1 MVKPMNVAVIGLG
14 LMGIPVALR
23 LAERDYHVV
32 AWNRGEEKRKK
43 AEDQGVDVISSL
55 ARVIDESDCL
65 LLTLSDYSAI
75 IDTLLSQDISRLL
88 SGKTVVQMGTIAPE
102 ESRSLERRLAE
113 HGVRYLEAP
122 VLGSI
127 PEARA
132 GTLIIMAGGAD
143 DLFQQVLPLLTSLGP
158 EPALVGGVGQG
169 AALKLAMNQLIA
181 SLTTG
186 FSLSLGLV
194 RSEGLD
200 VERFMELLRTS
211 ALYAPTFDKKL
222 GKMLDHD
229 YANPNFPL
237 KHLLKDVALFNRV
250 AGQVGIDSR
259 TTAAIE
265 GMLTEGVDELGEED
279 YSALYEL
286 VNKRT

>member
-32 AWNRGEEKRKK
+32 AWNRGEERRKK
-43 AEDQGVDVISSL
+43 AEDQGVEVISSL

-102 ESRSLERRLAE
+102 ESRSLERRLLE

-143 DLFQQVLPLLTSLGP
+143 DLFQEVLPLLTSMGR
-158 EPALVGGVGQG
+158 EPTLVGGVGQG

-200 VERFMELLRTS
+200 VERFMALLRTS

-250 AGQVGIDSR
+250 AGQVGVDSR

-265 GMLTEGVDELGEED
+265 GMLAEGVDELGEAD

>member
-1 MVKPMNVAVIGLG
+1 MNVAVIGLG

-32 AWNRGEEKRKK
+32 AWNRGEERRKK
-43 AEDQGVDVISSL
+43 AEDQGVEVISSL

-102 ESRSLERRLAE
+102 ESRSLERRLLE

-143 DLFQQVLPLLTSLGP
+143 DLFQEVLPLLTSLGP
-158 EPALVGGVGQG
+158 EQALVGGVGQG

-200 VERFMELLRTS
+200 VERFMALLRTS

-265 GMLTEGVDELGEED
+265 GMLAEGVDELGEAD

>member
-1 MVKPMNVAVIGLG
+1 MNVAVIGLG

-200 VERFMELLRTS
+200 VERFMALLRTS

-265 GMLTEGVDELGEED
+265 GMLAEGVDELGEAD

>member
-1 MVKPMNVAVIGLG
+1 MNVAVIGLG

-32 AWNRGEEKRKK
+32 AWNRGEERRKK
-43 AEDQGVDVISSL
+43 AEDQGVEVISSL

-102 ESRSLERRLAE
+102 ESRSLERRLLE

-143 DLFQQVLPLLTSLGP
+143 DLFQEVLPLLTSMGR
-158 EPALVGGVGQG
+158 EPTLVGGVGQG

-200 VERFMELLRTS
+200 VERFMALLRTS

-265 GMLTEGVDELGEED
+265 GMLAEGVDELGEAD

>member
-1 MVKPMNVAVIGLG
+1 MNVAVIGLG

-43 AEDQGVDVISSL
+43 AEDQGVDVIASL

-200 VERFMELLRTS
+200 VERFMALLRTS

-265 GMLTEGVDELGEED
+265 GMLAEGVDELGEAD

>member
-43 AEDQGVDVISSL
+43 AEDQGVDVIASL

>member
-265 GMLTEGVDELGEED
+265 GMLTEGVDELGEAD

>member
-1 MVKPMNVAVIGLG
+1 MNVAVIGLG

-32 AWNRGEEKRKK
+32 AWNRGEERRKK
-43 AEDQGVDVISSL
+43 AEDQGVEVISSL

-102 ESRSLERRLAE
+102 ESRSLERRLLE

-143 DLFQQVLPLLTSLGP
+143 DLFQEVLPLLTSMGR
-158 EPALVGGVGQG
+158 EPTLVGGVGQG

>member
-32 AWNRGEEKRKK
+32 AWNRGEERRKK
-43 AEDQGVDVISSL
+43 AEDQGVEVISSL

-102 ESRSLERRLAE
+102 ESRSLERRLLE

-143 DLFQQVLPLLTSLGP
+143 DLFQEVLPLLTSMGR
-158 EPALVGGVGQG
+158 EPTLVGGVGQG

-200 VERFMELLRTS
+200 VERFMALLRTS

-265 GMLTEGVDELGEED
+265 GMLAEGVDELGEAD